1 MFISEIFLG
10 VDMAMKRTSSSIAI
24 SFRVD
29 TTAADT
35 FTQAQVDLSL
45 SPLDNEVFV
54 VEAIDLDVGL
64 PTAIAG
70 TDTSVQGSLSTT
82 SLVAVGALNNTNV
95 LARKEIAIRAGGF
108 VDGGVGF
115 SSGSMESPPTQLE
128 FLGVIATNDFFI
140 QIDST
145 NTGVTRAM
153 TGKLYGYRAKADAA
167 TYAALVQSEVLS
179 A

>member
-1 MFISEIFLG
+1 
-10 VDMAMKRTSSSIAI
+10 MAMKRTSSSIAI
-24 SFRVD
+24 SFRVN
-29 TTAADT
+29 TSAADT

-54 VEAIDLDVGL
+54 VEAIDLDCAP

-70 TDTSVQGSLSTT
+70 TDTAVTGSLSTT
-82 SLVAVGALNNTNV
+82 SLTAVGGLDNTNV
-95 LARKEIAIRAGGF
+95 LARKELAIRAAGM
-108 VDGGVGF
+108 VDAGVGF
-115 SSGSMESPPTQLE
+115 ESGSLESPPTQLA
-128 FLGVIATNDFFI
+128 FLGVIATNDFFV

-145 NTGVTRAM
+145 NTGIVRSL

>member
-1 MFISEIFLG
+1 
-10 VDMAMKRTSSSIAI
+10 MAMKRTSSSIAI

-29 TTAADT
+29 MTAADT
-35 FTQAQVDLSL
+35 FAQQQIDLSL

-54 VEAIDLDVGL
+54 VEAIDLDVAPPEAL
-64 PTAIAG
+64 AATN
-70 TDTSVQGSLSTT
+70 TSVSASLSTT
-82 SLVAVGALNNTNV
+82 SQTAVGGLDNTNI
-95 LARKEIAIRAGGF
+95 LARKEVAIRAAGF

-115 SSGSMESPPTQLE
+115 ESGSLESPPTQLE
-128 FLGVIATNDFFI
+128 WLGIIATNDFFV
-140 QIDST
+140 QVDGS
-145 NTGVTRAM
+145 NNGVTRAA